1 MKASLIRIPG
11 RRNDNVG
18 PRRRWLGPG
27 VRRRV
32 RAGGRRQLH
41 PLRGEGE
48 DGPGHRRRRRRA
60 AAQRLHGSG
69 GRQDGAVHRQLRFP
83 EAEGRRLPLLRA
95 QAVAVA
101 RRPCCARG
109 GRRRLADRPRQGG
122 GKRGTTTGEV
132 PACMLCLGLY
142 LSDLERRE
150 RLS

>member
-1 MKASLIRIPG
+1 MKASLILIPG

-18 PRRRWLGPG
+18 PRRRGLGPR

-41 PLRGEGE
+41 PLRGEAE

-95 QAVAVA
+95 QAVAVGLA
-101 RRPCCARG
+101 VVLLARG
-109 GRRRLADRPRQGG
+109 
-122 GKRGTTTGEV
+122 
-132 PACMLCLGLY
+132 MLCLGLY
-142 LSDLERRE
+142 LSDLERRGYA
-150 RLS
+150 RLFYY